1 VNWGRVREFADDLI
15 RSYDIRPAGVD
26 VPAAG
31 LSGGNAQ
38 KVVVAREVSGRAPVL
53 LASQPT
59 RGVDIG
65 SIETIR
71 AELNRAK
78 KEGAAVVLISSD
90 LEEILSLSDRIA
102 VMFEG
107 RITGEVS
114 SSEADELSLGLLMT
128 GGRR

>member
-1 VNWGRVREFADDLI
+1 
-15 RSYDIRPAGVD
+15 
-26 VPAAG
+26 
-31 LSGGNAQ
+31 
-38 KVVVAREVSGRAPVL
+38 VSGRAPVL